1 LQSLQNQ
8 DLASFQD
15 TKNYNFFSFFIFNSK
30 RDIQISLWKTMY
42 LKIFS
47 VLIILVLIPVGTV
60 FANTPLISV
69 QTDDTTYDEGD
80 TIFISG
86 HIETI
91 IGKTPVTLQLF
102 KDGNMVEI
110 AQITVSKDGNYSY
123 PINAEGSLWQNQGNY
138 VVKVTYGEGNIAET
152 SFLYTPNS
160 EVLTTTDIYEV
171 DAGNSGTFDLPYTI
185 RGGTLSN
192 ISIDENIFGL
202 VVKINASNDGKI
214 VLDLPRKYIDAEKQN
229 GKDEVFIILVEKQDG
244 KIIETTYNEETSH
257 SEIRTLTI
265 NFEEGDSKIQIIGT
279 YVIPEFGTIVMT
291 ILTAGILAS
300 VLLTRNRFQI
310 KI

>member
-1 LQSLQNQ
+1 M
-8 DLASFQD
+8 D
-15 TKNYNFFSFFIFNSK
+15 
-30 RDIQISLWKTMY
+30 

-47 VLIILVLIPVGTV
+47 ILVILMIIPVGTI
-60 FANTPLISV
+60 FADSLISV

-80 TIFISG
+80 TIVISG
-86 HIETI
+86 EIQTI
-91 IGKTPVTLQLF
+91 IGQTPVTMQLF

-123 PINAEGSLWQNQGNY
+123 TILAEGSLWQSQGEY

-152 SFLYTPNS
+152 TFLYTPKS
-160 EVLTTTDIYEV
+160 EVITTTDIFEV
-171 DAGNSGTFDLPYTI
+171 DAGNSGTFDLAYTI

-202 VVKINASNDGKI
+202 VVEINASDDGKI

-229 GKDEVFIILVEKQDG
+229 GKDEVFIILVEKQNGDVV
-244 KIIETTYNEETSH
+244 ETTYKEETSH
-257 SEIRTLTI
+257 SEIRTIMI
-265 NFEEGDSKIQIIGT
+265 NFEEGDSKIQVIGT
-279 YVIPEFGTIVMT
+279 YVIPEFGTIVMI
-291 ILTAGILAS
+291 ILTVGIMAS
-300 VLLTRNRFQI
+300 VILTRNRFQI